1 MPLHPDAAPGKG
13 KWVILKCDSGP
24 GRLNLDLLANLHT
37 SGFILFHGNYGP
49 FKTHYCKNLDVV
61 VDERIKQ
68 KKSTTLLPWQ
78 VGLIVFGGVDPE
90 TNIVMKSAFE

>member
-1 MPLHPDAAPGKG
+1 MP
-13 KWVILKCDSGP
+13 I
-24 GRLNLDLLANLHT
+24 
-37 SGFILFHGNYGP
+37 FIPLGSYYFTVCQTRRQNYGP
-49 FKTHYCKNLDVV
+49 FKTQYCKNLDVV

>member
-1 MPLHPDAAPGKG
+1 MQ
-13 KWVILKCDSGP
+13 
-24 GRLNLDLLANLHT
+24 
-37 SGFILFHGNYGP
+37 
-49 FKTHYCKNLDVV
+49 YCKNLDVV